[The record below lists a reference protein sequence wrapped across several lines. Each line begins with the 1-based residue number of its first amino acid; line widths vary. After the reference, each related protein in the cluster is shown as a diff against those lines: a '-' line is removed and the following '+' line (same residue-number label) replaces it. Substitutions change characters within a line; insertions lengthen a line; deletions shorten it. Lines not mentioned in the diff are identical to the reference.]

1 MEDQYPRYETYKGRV
16 YDKGKYLIQ
25 HPRTKSYLRV
35 GYIGLNHMPSG
46 MGIGGQISAYS
57 ESFEEDDMVNV
68 ENGFADIRYITIGD
82 VSEAYDIFEAVIA
95 ERQPKGFFEICECVM
110 ETITRYFG
118 DYSNV
123 QARRSFLPDETSGK
137 TGTVADFAHKNAGI
151 CIERSMLAQNLLRQ
165 IGIESTFK
173 SAGFINNN
181 GKADAHAF
189 NLIKYCG
196 RYYIFDS
203 TQPTLRDGVISP
215 IVAEIPEDVYNAMI
229 QPIGMGVSVR
239 VSHYNPLM
247 SQDYDVIYDA
257 GWQKQYDARGSL
269 DNQKRV

>member
-1 MEDQYPRYETYKGRV
+1 MEEEYPQYITVRGHVMDR
-16 YDKGKYLIQ
+16 GKYLVQ
-25 HPRTKSYLRV
+25 HPKTKSYLR
-35 GYIGLNHMPSG
+35 YSHIGINHTSTG
-46 MGIGGQISAYS
+46 VGIGGQISAYS
-57 ESFEEDDMVNV
+57 KSFEEDDKVNV
-68 ENGFADIRYITIGD
+68 ESGFGAIRFITIGD
-82 VSEAYDIFEAVIA
+82 ITEAEKIFEEVIQ
-95 ERQPKGFFEICECVM
+95 ERQPRGFIAICECVM

-137 TGTVADFAHKNAGI
+137 TGTVADFAHKNAAM
-151 CIERSMLAQNLLRQ
+151 CVERAMLAQNLLRQ

-173 SAGFINNN
+173 SAGFINNM
-181 GKADAHAF
+181 GKGDAHAF

-203 TQPTLRDGVISP
+203 TEPTLRDNNVSP
-215 IVAEIPEDVYNAMI
+215 IVAEIPEDIYNDMI
-229 QPIGMGVSVR
+229 QPVGLGASVR

-247 SQDYDVIYDA
+247 SEDCDVIYDA